1 MGRRPG
7 SLDAWPVHFHV
18 LELDGVFAS
27 DADGTMR
34 FHRVSAPTD
43 ADIAR
48 LVAAIARRLG
58 RLLARRGLTGDADA
72 TDPLAAESLALAGL
86 ASAAVQGRL
95 ALGPRAGS
103 RVERLGGDPAA
114 PWVESSRPLQT
125 RCAGCDLHAGVTV
138 AGEDRRRLEQL
149 CRYLQRPP
157 IAQDRL
163 TLRPDGTVVVLL
175 KTPWRDGTT
184 ARR

>member
-1 MGRRPG
+1 MYSGWTGCSRRTRTAPC
-7 SLDAWPVHFHV
+7 
-18 LELDGVFAS
+18 AS
-27 DADGTMR
+27 IASR
-34 FHRVSAPTD
+34 PTD

-48 LVAAIARRLG
+48 LVGAIARRLG
-58 RLLARRGLTGDADA
+58 RLLARRGLAIDA
-72 TDPLAAESLALAGL
+72 TDPLAAESLPLAGL

-95 ALGPRAGS
+95 ALGARAGS